1 MIYQRAFTLIELIV
15 VVAVAAILVSV
26 GIPSFQNLINSNQLT
41 SVTNEFVTAL
51 HYTRSEAIKRG
62 ATVTMCRRVFDDDNN
77 PQCGVSGDGKGWEAG
92 WLIFVNPSDAGQ
104 FNADDGET
112 LLRVHDAIGF
122 GTQLRGNSKVAEFV
136 SYVGSGFSR
145 PGSLVICNEK
155 DVGRAD
161 LKSGSSA
168 KVITI
173 SNTGR
178 PAIKKITDTDITNCD
193 P

>member
-1 MIYQRAFTLIELIV
+1 MILQRAFTLIELIV
-15 VVAVAAILVSV
+15 VIAVAAILVSV

-62 ATVTMCRRVFDDDNN
+62 ARVTMCRRVLDDDNN

-92 WLIFVNPSDAGQ
+92 WLIFVDPSDIAQFNSDAG
-104 FNADDGET
+104 ES

-122 GTQLRGNSKVAEFV
+122 ASQLRGNSNVAEFV
-136 SYVGSGFSR
+136 SYLGSGFSR

-155 DVGRAD
+155 DVGRTD
-161 LKSGSSA
+161 LQSGSSA
-168 KVITI
+168 KVIII